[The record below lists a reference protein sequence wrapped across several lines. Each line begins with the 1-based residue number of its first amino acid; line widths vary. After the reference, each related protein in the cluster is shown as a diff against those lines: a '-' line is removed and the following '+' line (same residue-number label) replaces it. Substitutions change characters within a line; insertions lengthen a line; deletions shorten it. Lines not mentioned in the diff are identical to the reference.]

1 MLTRETG
8 IVADDADK
16 RTTFHTTTPY
26 GHAHGLA
33 SSFSSAAGEPGSAGV
48 DPFDFS
54 YYMDQVRTVLRPEW
68 CRQC

>member
-1 MLTRETG
+1 MWTG

-16 RTTFHTTTPY
+16 RVTFHTTTPY
-26 GHAHGLA
+26 GHAHGMA

-54 YYMDQVRTVLRPEW
+54 YYMDQVRMHYSGRVVW
-68 CRQC
+68 KGG